1 MPTTLRDL
9 LDLLPRPGR
18 RTHHITCAIAV
29 QLLLI
34 AMIAMHSTIGAVSA
48 VAVLAIIQL
57 VLIHLAAADRHR
69 DLIAGAEVREQAL
82 LAELADANT
91 DDLTGLL
98 TRRFIYQH
106 LTATNADI
114 PVTVAFCDADDLKA
128 INTRLSHAAGDD
140 YLLAITERLTTV
152 VIPGDTLVRLG
163 GDEFAI
169 ATTQTPDQLTAGLI
183 EALHEPTVIAG
194 ERMPVLI
201 SVGIFPT
208 TGGDAHTGLGCAE
221 AAMRTAK
228 QHHSGIERY
237 DPDRDGTPL
246 PKGVRPT
253 IRRRDQRPTTPL
265 PGNPDLHLTPRR
277 DGSS

>member
-1 MPTTLRDL
+1 MPTTLLDL
-9 LDLLPRPGR
+9 LDLLPWLGR
-18 RTHHITCAIAV
+18 RTHHITCAIAL

-34 AMIAMHSTIGAVSA
+34 AVLVMHSSIGAVS

-69 DLIAGAEVREQAL
+69 DLIAGTEAREQAL

-169 ATTQTPDQLTAGLI
+169 ATTQTPDQLTAALI
-183 EALHEPTVIAG
+183 EALYEPAVIAG
-194 ERMPVLI
+194 ETLPVRI
-201 SVGIFPT
+201 SVGIFPS

-253 IRRRDQRPTTPL
+253 IRRRDQRPTIPL

-277 DGSS
+277 DGS